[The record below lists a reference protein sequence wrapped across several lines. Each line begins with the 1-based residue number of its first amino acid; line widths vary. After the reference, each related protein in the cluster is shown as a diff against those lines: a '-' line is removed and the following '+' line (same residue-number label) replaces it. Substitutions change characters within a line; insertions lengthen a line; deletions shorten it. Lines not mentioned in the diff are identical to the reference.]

1 MKKTLLLLAVCG
13 SFTITAQTV
22 KKCLSKEAIVYQD
35 QLTPGYANQVNEQFE
50 IAKQWAQNNNPTRSV
65 YTIPVVFHVVYNSAS
80 ENLPDSVI
88 LNQLA
93 GLNADYGRFN
103 ADTTNM
109 RSEFQP
115 VAGATQVQFILAGI
129 DPNGNPTSGITR
141 TSTATTSFGS
151 FNVFF
156 GDFTDVE
163 KVKSTADGGI
173 DAWDQT
179 RYLNI
184 WVCDMSINGQTL
196 LLGYATPPDNLP
208 NWPVGSNPDLG
219 DGVVLQ
225 YQIVGSNNPN
235 DLGVA
240 NYDVLGRTAT
250 HEIGHYLGLRH
261 IWGDG
266 DCTMDDGIDDTPNA
280 TDASQQDCDTTK
292 NTCNADVVGLGDLH
306 DMIENFM
313 DYSAETCQ
321 NSFTRHQVDLMH
333 GVLENQRYDLVHNNP
348 AGLEE
353 LTIVVNC
360 FPNPTTG
367 LLTLTSN
374 NPISTVTVSDLNGK
388 SLNVYS
394 IHATKAVLDLS
405 VFHSGMYVFSITH
418 TNGMVSQQRVSITQ

>member
-13 SFTITAQTV
+13 SFTITAQTF
-22 KKCLSKEAIVYQD
+22 KKCLSKEAIGYQD
-35 QLTPGYANQVNEQFE
+35 QLTPGYANNVNEQFE
-50 IAKQWAQNNNPTRSV
+50 IARQWAQNNDPTRSV
-65 YTIPVVFHVVYNSAS
+65 YTIPVVFHIVYNTPE

-93 GLNADYGRFN
+93 GLNADYGRYN
-103 ADTTNM
+103 ADTSNM

-141 TSTATTSFGS
+141 TSSPTASFGS
-151 FNVFF
+151 FNIFF

-196 LLGYATPPDNLP
+196 LLGYATPPANMP
-208 NWPVGSNPDLG
+208 NWPVGSAPDLG

-225 YQIVGSNNPN
+225 YQILGSNNPN
-235 DLGVA
+235 DLGIA

-266 DCTMDDGIDDTPNA
+266 DCTQDDGIDDTPDAN
-280 TDASQQDCDTTK
+280 DASQQDCDTSK

-306 DMIENFM
+306 DMIENYM

-353 LTIVVNC
+353 LTIAVNC
-360 FPNPTTG
+360 YPNPTNG
-367 LLTLTSN
+367 LLMVTST
-374 NPISTVTVSDLNGK
+374 NPISNLTISDLSGK
-388 SLNVYS
+388 SLASYSVGSTKTTLDVSTFQSGVYLLN
-394 IHATKAVLDLS
+394 IA
-405 VFHSGMYVFSITH
+405 HS
-418 TNGMVSQQRVSITQ
+418 NGVMSQQRISVTH